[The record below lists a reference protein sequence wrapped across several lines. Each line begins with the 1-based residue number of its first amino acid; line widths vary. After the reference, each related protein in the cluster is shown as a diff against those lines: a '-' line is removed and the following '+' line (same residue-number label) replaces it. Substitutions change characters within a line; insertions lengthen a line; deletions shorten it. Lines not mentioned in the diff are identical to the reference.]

1 LVIKK
6 IIKALLKPSSA
17 YSIIP
22 PLLSYFYKRLPLYN
36 LKSYWLKNRSNL
48 NLDNDLIKM
57 IDYFIQSESYELM
70 SNHWH
75 YDNIQNISQIINND
89 LMNYSTTIARN
100 YYTWVDIYDVHVE
113 EAMLNAQTILTSDNL
128 NIYKKQINM
137 SYVDSMKYN
146 NLTYLLYLNLK
157 KLNLLDKLNNLS
169 DEGYLSYNDPFIN
182 VNGKKITQDKVNS
195 ILDYKSINDFSSLS
209 NIKNIYNLPF
219 NTLRRKGYHF

>member
-1 LVIKK
+1 
-6 IIKALLKPSSA
+6 
-17 YSIIP
+17 
-22 PLLSYFYKRLPLYN
+22 
-36 LKSYWLKNRSNL
+36 
-48 NLDNDLIKM
+48 M

-209 NIKNIYNLPF
+209 NIKNIYNLL
-219 NTLRRKGYHF
+219 TLISIY